1 MSSCRNKIVVK
12 LDTTMSAD
20 AVSGCVATYH
30 SELSQRHSDS
40 CPWFGLHS
48 CESLTDPLNIPRT
61 ELLKDF
67 ESRLQELLKLHV
79 GNGKRVDGIG
89 FGSHGQFRIT

>member
-20 AVSGCVATYH
+20 AFSGCVATYH